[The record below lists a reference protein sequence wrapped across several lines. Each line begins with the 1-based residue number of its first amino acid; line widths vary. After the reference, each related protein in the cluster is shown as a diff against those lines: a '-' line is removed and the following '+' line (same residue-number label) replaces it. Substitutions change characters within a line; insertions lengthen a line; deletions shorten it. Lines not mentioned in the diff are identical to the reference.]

1 MNGIAK
7 PSWSF
12 WGILVLLAV
21 HVPGQAQVATTNS
34 VASTGYVCVQRGPD
48 SKVWQTATV
57 LTNADGSLTT
67 NYPTYT
73 EIATGLCYS
82 SNGQWLDSVEQVV
95 PVPGGAQAVQGRH
108 EVSWALNANTPG
120 GAVQL
125 TAPGGQQFSST
136 VYGLSYWDANAGTNV
151 LIAPLQN
158 SPGFLENNRVVYTNA
173 FSGVNADLEYIYTR
187 AGLEQNV
194 VLREQPPSP
203 ADFNLNPQST
213 FLEVVTEF

>member
-73 EIATGLCYS
+73 EIATGPVSYTH
-82 SNGQWLDSVEQVV
+82 LDVYKR
-95 PVPGGAQAVQGRH
+95 QAC
-108 EVSWALNANTPG
+108 
-120 GAVQL
+120 
-125 TAPGGQQFSST
+125 ST
-136 VYGLSYWDANAGTNV
+136 EASL
-151 LIAPLQN
+151 
-158 SPGFLENNRVVYTNA
+158 
-173 FSGVNADLEYIYTR
+173 
-187 AGLEQNV
+187 
-194 VLREQPPSP
+194 
-203 ADFNLNPQST
+203 
-213 FLEVVTEF
+213 